1 MRTKH
6 SNNSVKSFVSSFLA
20 TLGVGLTALAVLPG
34 APAQAQ
40 ITVSAY
46 LSAPNTQT
54 VPGSI
59 TGAVS
64 ETFNALPEGAR
75 TYTESDPFASPI
87 GNYTGHFAVVGDNP
101 YGTGTGNYFAIG
113 AQSGSSSPVTL
124 TFATP
129 IHYFGMSYN
138 AGDVNNGFS
147 FYDSNDNFV
156 GRYST
161 ATLIS
166 VLHGGVGT
174 VTALDNSVYETAK
187 YYGKPNGTGPNG
199 TSTGQNAGEPY
210 AFLNF
215 FAENGGI
222 SKIVFDNSGNQGSG
236 FESDNHTI
244 SLAAQTPVGQPFVF
258 VGTASAAPEPGTTA
272 LLAITLPVA
281 GAFLIRRKRT
291 AK

>member
-1 MRTKH
+1 MKQ
-6 SNNSVKSFVSSFLA
+6 NNTSIKSFVPALPMTF
-20 TLGVGLTALAVLPG
+20 GVGLIACSLLLS

-40 ITVSAY
+40 IFVSAY

-59 TGAVS
+59 SGPVS
-64 ETFNALPEGAR
+64 ETFDAQSVGAHD
-75 TYTESDPFASPI
+75 YTDADPFASAI
-87 GNYTGHFAVVGDNP
+87 GNYSGRFAVVGDDQ

-124 TFATP
+124 TFASP
-129 IHYFGMSYN
+129 VRYFGMSYN
-138 AGDVNNGFS
+138 AGDSQNGFS
-147 FYDSNDNFV
+147 FYDSDNNFV

-174 VTALDNSVYETAK
+174 VTALDNSVYDTSR
-187 YYGKPNGTGPNG
+187 YYGKPNGAGPTNNN
-199 TSTGQNAGEPY
+199 TGQNSGEPY

-215 FAENGGI
+215 FVDGGGI
-222 SKIVFDNSGNQGSG
+222 SKIVFDNSNTQGSG

-244 SLAAQTPVGQPFVF
+244 SLTAQTPVGHPFVF
-258 VGTASAAPEPGTTA
+258 VGTASAAPEPGSVA
-272 LLAITLPVA
+272 LLAITLPLA
-281 GAFLIRRKRT
+281 GTFLARRKRSL
-291 AK
+291 